1 MRLPMLRRPTVSHWR
16 VVSTNVLEAI
26 VQRVGRPAADPERH
40 RPGGAA
46 RGLPA
51 GTDAL
56 IMGVEPYIKS
66 VGRVEFLNPMAWGGT
81 GWVVAEDGLTRLV
94 ATNGH
99 VAKLVA
105 GRTAIGGGT
114 FLRLL
119 LSGVRYGM
127 NLDFKEEVGSLAANG
142 RPFEVRDI
150 VYRR

>member
-1 MRLPMLRRPTVSHWR
+1 VEPLV
-16 VVSTNVLEAI
+16 
-26 VQRVGRPAADPERH
+26 DF
-40 RPGGAA
+40 
-46 RGLPA
+46 PA

-56 IMGVEPYIKS
+56 ITGVEPYIRS
-66 VGRVEFLNPMAWGGT
+66 VGRVEVLNHAMTWGGT
-81 GWVVAEDGLTRLV
+81 GWVVAEDRLTRLV

-105 GRTAIGGGT
+105 SRTATGGGT
-114 FLRLL
+114 FLRSP